1 MPAKSQV
8 GTCKSY
14 TINTGPF
21 KPESCDGSIQV
32 LLIKKALYVKPVMA
46 APANVNIDKYL
57 GVTLSIS
64 KFEGSALNTL
74 NFILDNL
81 HIGRRNPIP
90 NVD

>member
-1 MPAKSQV
+1 MPTESQV

-21 KPESCDGSIQV
+21 KPENCDGSIQV
-32 LLIKKALYVKPVMA
+32 LLIKKALYAKPVMA
-46 APANVNIDKYL
+46 ASHNVNIDKYL

-64 KFEGSALNTL
+64 KFVGSALNTL
-74 NFILDNL
+74 NFILENF